1 MPEKLARH
9 DKIPGQIAIFIAYFS
24 PRTSPVSLL
33 KFLLNPYQGARMR
46 SLNWTA
52 SVYVSNPRKKSKEN
66 PQFQFLYFNA
76 FWTPNSPLLIQ
87 IMWKH
92 GPISVIKTLILV
104 AVWLTS
110 RGFISINMMASARS
124 LSTVDVR
131 GIETTLRSCKTVK
144 THVEPKIFLLWNK
157 NKNQGGYYIAYKL

>member
-1 MPEKLARH
+1 M
-9 DKIPGQIAIFIAYFS
+9 
-24 PRTSPVSLL
+24 TSPVSPL
-33 KFLLNPYQGARMR
+33 KFFVNPFQGARMR
-46 SLNWTA
+46 SLNPTV
-52 SVYVSNPRKKSKEN
+52 SVCVSNPSQKSKEN
-66 PQFQFLYFNA
+66 PQFQFPYFNA

-110 RGFISINMMASARS
+110 QGFISINVMASARS
-124 LSTVDVR
+124 LSTVDAR

-144 THVEPKIFLLWNK
+144 TRVEPKIFLLWNK
-157 NKNQGGYYIAYKL
+157 KKIKGLLYSIQTMEYHFLRQGNVCRNMH